1 MNIRKPA
8 VAGQF
13 YPLDPKELS
22 KTIEDALA
30 NVPDSGLSGTPVA
43 FLVPHAGYVFSAQT
57 AAHSY
62 HEISLHR
69 IKNVIL
75 FGNSHNFPLQR
86 GAVFPEGHFKTPL
99 GIVEINKEL
108 AAKIIK
114 NSPLFEANIA
124 PHIPEHSLEV
134 QVPFLQSV
142 LKEFKIVPI
151 LMGSFS
157 LAQCKE
163 AGEAVAKAVNE
174 LGIAEKTVIVISSD
188 MSHYPAEQAAR
199 SADQEALKAL
209 ERFDPV
215 LLQKTV
221 NGLMS
226 KGIPELHCV
235 YCGEESVYTGMYAA
249 KALGAKTV
257 KVLNYSNSA
266 KVSCDPS
273 RVVGYGA
280 AVFLK

>member
-13 YPLDPKELS
+13 YPQDPKELT
-22 KTIEDALA
+22 KTIKDALA
-30 NVPDSGLSGTPVA
+30 NVPDSGVQGTPVA

-57 AAHSY
+57 AAYSY
-62 HEISLHR
+62 HELSLHR

-75 FGNSHNFPLQR
+75 IGNSHNFPLEC
-86 GAVFPEGHFKTPL
+86 GAVFPEGHFKTPV
-99 GIVEINKEL
+99 GTVEINREL
-108 AAKIIK
+108 AGKIIK
-114 NSPLFEANIA
+114 NSALFEANIA

-134 QVPFLQSV
+134 QIPFLQTV
-142 LKEFKIVPI
+142 LKDFRIVPI
-151 LMGSFS
+151 LLGSFS
-157 LAQCKE
+157 MAQCRD
-163 AGEAVAKAVNE
+163 AGEAIAKAVLE
-174 LGIAEKTVIVISSD
+174 LGIADKTVIVISSD

-209 ERFDPV
+209 EKFDPL
-215 LLQKTV
+215 LLQKTI
-221 NGLMS
+221 NGLMTR
-226 KGIPELHCV
+226 GIAELHCV
-235 YCGEESVYTGMYAA
+235 YCGEESVYTGMYAS

-266 KVSCDPS
+266 KVSGDPS

-280 AVFLK
+280 AAFLK